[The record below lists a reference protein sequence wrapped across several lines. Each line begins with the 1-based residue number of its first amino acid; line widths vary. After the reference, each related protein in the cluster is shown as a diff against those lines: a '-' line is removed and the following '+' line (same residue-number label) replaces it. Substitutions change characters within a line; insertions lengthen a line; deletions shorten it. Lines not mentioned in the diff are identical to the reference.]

1 MKNEFKLLVKRDRN
15 GSYEVIEYS
24 ESKDVLIERQKQL
37 KQEQPAWEI
46 LVVKQNYNV
55 SWKEKHY
62 GTESTLRE
70 YDHQLQYLGYTHIC
84 GRASFLICIF
94 TLIRINIKKE
104 DIQPNKYKSPCRYI
118 DGKLKGQQYQYTV

>member
-46 LVVKQNYNV
+46 LVVKENYNV

-70 YDHQLQYLGYTHIC
+70 YDHQ
-84 GRASFLICIF
+84 F
-94 TLIRINIKKE
+94 
-104 DIQPNKYKSPCRYI
+104 
-118 DGKLKGQQYQYTV
+118 